1 MTSPQRS
8 LHPAS
13 GNDRRSFLGALE
25 PVACGRMQF
34 AQVVGAVVGHRVALE
49 PGPQIFDWIEVGR
62 VRWQERNLDVP
73 AQRVQIVAHE
83 VAVVCPGPVSQREKI
98 LRRSTRFVGIARKRC
113 QTDSPESPARPL
125 APDE

>member
-13 GNDRRSFLGALE
+13 GNDRGSFLGALE
-25 PVACGRMQF
+25 SVACGRMQF

-49 PGPQIFDWIEVGR
+49 PGPQIVDRIEVGR
-62 VRWQERNLDVP
+62 VGWQERNLDVT

-83 VAVVCPGPVSQREKI
+83 VAVVPSQITSRGC
-98 LRRSTRFVGIARKRC
+98 LRWALSALRNSTSSSFLMLP
-113 QTDSPESPARPL
+113 S
-125 APDE
+125 

>member
-13 GNDRRSFLGALE
+13 GNDRGSFLGALE

-49 PGPQIFDWIEVGR
+49 PGPQIFDRIEVGR
-62 VRWQERNLDVP
+62 VGWQERNRDVP
-73 AQRVQIVAHE
+73 AQRVQTSRARSGCGV
-83 VAVVCPGPVSQREKI
+83 PGPR
-98 LRRSTRFVGIARKRC
+98 
-113 QTDSPESPARPL
+113 PESPAE
-125 APDE
+125 AA